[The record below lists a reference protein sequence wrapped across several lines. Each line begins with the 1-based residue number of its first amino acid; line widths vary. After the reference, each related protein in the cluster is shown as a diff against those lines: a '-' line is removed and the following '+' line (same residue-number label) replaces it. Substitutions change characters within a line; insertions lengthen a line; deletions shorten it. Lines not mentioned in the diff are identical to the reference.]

1 VVTSATRLALSL
13 VSVLLSN
20 GRGRYVAHIRKRF
33 TGAPLHSAVFFAD
46 TLHLVRVSLPDYF
59 KDYPAADAGS
69 AAIPLGA
76 PEDAAGSDA
85 GSYGPPPEDD
95 SVASSEPE
103 VSAPAPEC
111 PAVVQW
117 RAEFAARLEASSK
130 AERDGKAERATAAKE
145 ALTKMHY
152 GWTSRCKDAEDVNQT
167 REAELLRERDGV
179 IARMS
184 KTGEPP
190 AWSVVPELV
199 DMSGKFKEGARDTS
213 RMRQVL
219 MKLKTY

>member
-1 VVTSATRLALSL
+1 VVKSATRLALSL

-152 GWTSRCKDAEDVNQT
+152 GWTSRCK
-167 REAELLRERDGV
+167 ELLRERDGV